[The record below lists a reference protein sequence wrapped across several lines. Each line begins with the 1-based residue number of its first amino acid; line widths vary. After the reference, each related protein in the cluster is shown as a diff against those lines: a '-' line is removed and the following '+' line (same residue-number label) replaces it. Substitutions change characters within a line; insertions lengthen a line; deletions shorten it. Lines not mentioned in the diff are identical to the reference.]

1 MEFFDVLSY
10 CLNFI
15 LIPFGIII
23 FLSLLIDINKM
34 DYIKKKVFLIQ
45 VIFLISSISSLYY
58 FNIKFHNFIILI
70 ILLTFESFDALIYY
84 KELINSNP

>member
-10 CLNFI
+10 FLNFI

-70 ILLTFESFDALIYY
+70 ILLTFESFDTLIYY